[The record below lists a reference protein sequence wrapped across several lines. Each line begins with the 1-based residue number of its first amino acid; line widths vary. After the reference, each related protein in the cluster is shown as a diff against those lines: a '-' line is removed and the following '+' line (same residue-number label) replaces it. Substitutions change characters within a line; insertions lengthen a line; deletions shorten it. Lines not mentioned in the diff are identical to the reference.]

1 MAVYSGRGITSVS
14 VSVQMCDCMWLY
26 VWSYSNHTYMLP
38 SSPPPSL
45 HCWAATTSPRDTI
58 KSAGRKS
65 RPEPVDAETRQAH
78 RASSFPSQVSEG
90 SLARRRRPRDVRA
103 VQKRNLSQH
112 SWPTARPEAIPTRS
126 IPLLALHWAV
136 HAHTEGN
143 RKFWSGQR
151 FTAVKVVCVRE
162 LLNSQDMATDH
173 FFFAVG
179 QLYIRA
185 KEKSVVPLKDTA
197 GL

>member
-1 MAVYSGRGITSVS
+1 MAVYSGRGITAFLWVCRC
-14 VSVQMCDCMWLY
+14 VTACDCMCGLIQIT
-26 VWSYSNHTYMLP
+26 HTC
-38 SSPPPSL
+38 PPPPP

-58 KSAGRKS
+58 KSPWPEKQAWAGGRW
-65 RPEPVDAETRQAH
+65 DETG
-78 RASSFPSQVSEG
+78 SPGKFLSLQVSEG

-112 SWPTARPEAIPTRS
+112 SWLTARPEAIPTRS

-151 FTAVKVVCVRE
+151 FTAVKVVCVQE
-162 LLNSQDMATDH
+162 LLNSQDMATDN
-173 FFFAVG
+173 FS
-179 QLYIRA
+179 L
-185 KEKSVVPLKDTA
+185 L
-197 GL
+197 